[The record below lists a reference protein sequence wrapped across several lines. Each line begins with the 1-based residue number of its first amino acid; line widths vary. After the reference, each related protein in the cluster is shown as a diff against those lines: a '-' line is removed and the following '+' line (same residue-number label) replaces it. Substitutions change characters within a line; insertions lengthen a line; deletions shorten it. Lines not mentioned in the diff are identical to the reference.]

1 MGVRGLWRFLGCGG
15 NVPLEFMPKEKQ
27 VETTAKKLEDRN
39 IKGRKI
45 AVLMADGFEMAEYTM
60 PVNALRMAGANTTVV
75 SLRRGRIRGVNLHEP
90 AHKVHAD
97 LTVDEA
103 AEADFDGLFVP
114 GGFINPDLLRQSE
127 SARKFVSDFEK
138 ARKPIVTLCHGP
150 WVLASSGLLPG
161 RTVTSWPGIRDDVV
175 NAGGIWLDQ
184 PVVRDGNWLTSRGPQ
199 DFAQFVPALLKF
211 FCASKEDLE
220 ARSEGERS
228 QSSPQRTRAPDVVIR
243 AMQWLPR
250 PSLRGFMFGLFVGVL
265 AMVDRNSRRTY

>member
-1 MGVRGLWRFLGCGG
+1 MARGLRSLQTMLEEHLRDACWSMLSER
-15 NVPLEFMPKEKQ
+15 PLK
-27 VETTAKKLEDRN
+27 D
-39 IKGRKI
+39 RKI
-45 AVLMADGFEMAEYTM
+45 TVLMADGFEMAEYTI
-60 PVNALRMAGANTTVV
+60 PVNALRMAGANITVI

-97 LTVDEA
+97 LTVHEA

-150 WVLASSGLLPG
+150 WVLASSGLLQG

-175 NAGGIWLDQ
+175 NAGGIWLDK

-199 DFAQFVPALLKF
+199 DFAQFVPAVLHF
-211 FCASKEDLE
+211 FDASKEDLE
-220 ARSEGERS
+220 ARSLGERS

-250 PSLRGFMFGLFVGVL
+250 PSLRGFVFGLFVGGL
-265 AMVDRNSRRTY
+265 AMAGRNSRRS